1 MIMKINC
8 FYKTINRSFCIILIL
23 SIHLISCVSTQK
35 TAYFNAVKQSEIAN
49 SKYENEIIIQK
60 NDLLDIKITSLNLE
74 ASKVFNTTPSSE
86 INNTNLIGTIG
97 HQVDNNGFIKLA
109 YIGNIKAEGLTKQ
122 ALKDSIVYKLNT
134 LKLLLDP
141 TVSIRLL
148 NFKVSVLGE
157 VSHPALITFQTDK
170 VTVLDAL
177 ASAGDLT
184 IYGKR
189 NNVLIIRQENGKTHF
204 ERLNLLNSDIFTSP
218 YYYLKSNDI
227 IYVEPDKNR
236 VFAASK
242 FVTLLPAIMST
253 LSVIIVILSRYK

>member
-23 SIHLISCVSTQK
+23 SIHLISCVSTKK

-253 LSVIIVILSRYK
+253 LSVIIVILSRY

>member
-8 FYKTINRSFCIILIL
+8 FYKTIKRSFCIILIL
-23 SIHLISCVSTQK
+23 SIHLISCVSTKK
-35 TAYFNAVKQSEIAN
+35 TAYFNAVKQSEIAS
-49 SKYENEIIIQK
+49 SKFDNEIVIQK

-74 ASKVFNTTPSSE
+74 ASKVFNTASSSE
-86 INNTNLIGTIG
+86 INNPNLIGTVG
-97 HQVDNNGFIKLA
+97 HQVDNNGFIKLP

-122 ALKDSIVYKLNT
+122 ALKDTIVHKLSS
-134 LKLLLDP
+134 LKLLLEP

-157 VSHPALITFQTDK
+157 VTHPAVVTFQTEK
-170 VTVLDAL
+170 VTVLEAL
-177 ASAGDLT
+177 ASAGDMT

-189 NNVLIIRQENGKTHF
+189 TNVLIIREENGKTHF
-204 ERLNLLNSDIFTSP
+204 ERLNLLNADIFTSP

-227 IYVEPDKNR
+227 VYVEPDKNR